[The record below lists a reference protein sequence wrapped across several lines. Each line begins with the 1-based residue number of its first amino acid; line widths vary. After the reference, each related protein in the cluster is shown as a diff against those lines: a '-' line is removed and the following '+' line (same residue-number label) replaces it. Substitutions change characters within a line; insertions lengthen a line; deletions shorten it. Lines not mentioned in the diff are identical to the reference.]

1 MLFYS
6 SNELIDSPSF
16 IEIYLKRI
24 RSLMIKE
31 KSINLKNNNM
41 GAYETKWNYF
51 VAIYDFRGPDLQ
63 LGLTWPLK
71 KSSEMC
77 LRLYEG

>member
-1 MLFYS
+1 
-6 SNELIDSPSF
+6 
-16 IEIYLKRI
+16 
-24 RSLMIKE
+24 MIKE

-63 LGLTWPLK
+63 LGLT
-71 KSSEMC
+71 
-77 LRLYEG
+77 